1 MFTVNTI
8 KITNM
13 IFIVEGFELLKT
25 IKIVNT
31 MFVAKMLLGS
41 LLLEDVVARNV
52 LTRGCCWQKM
62 ANVDVK
68 NVDAKEWLMLM
79 LEMLRQRTLLH
90 AQDVIVRNCYQ
101 IKTLL

>member
-52 LTRGCCWQKM
+52 LTRGCC
-62 ANVDVK
+62 
-68 NVDAKEWLMLM
+68 
-79 LEMLRQRTLLH
+79 
-90 AQDVIVRNCYQ
+90 
-101 IKTLL
+101 